1 VAGIGFTLRRML
13 QEEGYSGPVR
23 ALTYAAIIAAGPWI
37 TSSGALALL
46 SNFSAMPQDGH
57 EFKVFLA
64 IVSYVYAFSLVGV
77 GVMHMGASRYLADR
91 LYEGHWEYFAPAFAQ
106 LLAPL
111 MLVQGAIGLVFM
123 LMTGLPLSVVVV
135 SVMLYLAV
143 NGTWV
148 AMIFLTAAKDFR
160 TIVVAFVAGFVL
172 SVWGGIVGGAHW
184 GLPGQLGG
192 FTAGYVLTFFVLVG
206 RIKWEFGLPVRLADG
221 LGKEL
226 RRFWPLAVT
235 GWSYNLAI
243 WVDKIMFWY
252 NPEAGEKVAGPLH
265 VAPIYDNAMFLAY
278 VTIVPALG
286 MFLLRV
292 ETDFYDAYR
301 AYFSSISAHDGLGAL
316 RAAKREMGIT
326 LVRNL
331 GLLLKVQAPV
341 TLAAIVFAPELINS
355 LHLTWLAVFVFRFGA
370 IGSMLH
376 VAHLM
381 ILILL
386 LYLDFRLEAMFL
398 GLVFLAA
405 NWFFTLLSFAGGL
418 PFYGLG
424 YAFASAF
431 TLGVGL
437 VLLWRALRDLEFHV
451 FMRQPLT

>member
-1 VAGIGFTLRRML
+1 MLIQGI
-13 QEEGYSGPVR
+13 
-23 ALTYAAIIAAGPWI
+23 
-37 TSSGALALL
+37 LALL
-46 SNFSAMPQDGH
+46 
-57 EFKVFLA
+57 
-64 IVSYVYAFSLVGV
+64 
-77 GVMHMGASRYLADR
+77 
-91 LYEGHWEYFAPAFAQ
+91 
-106 LLAPL
+106 
-111 MLVQGAIGLVFM
+111 FM
-123 LMTGLPLSVVVV
+123 LATHLPMSVVVV
-135 SVMLYLAV
+135 AVMLYLAV

-160 TIVVAFVAGFVL
+160 TIVIAFVLGFFL
-172 SVWGGIVGGAHW
+172 SVWGGIVGGARW

-192 FTAGYVLTFFVLVG
+192 FTAGYVLTFFVLVA
-206 RIKWEFGLPVRLADG
+206 RIKWEFGLPLRLAEE
-221 LGKEL
+221 LGPQL

-235 GWSYNLAI
+235 GGAYNLAI
-243 WVDKIMFWY
+243 WIDKIMFWY
-252 NPEAGEKVAGPLH
+252 NPEASVQVAGPLH

-301 AYFSSISAHDGLGAL
+301 GYFSAISAHDSLASL
-316 RAAKREMGIT
+316 HHAKREMGIT

-331 GLLLKVQAPV
+331 ALLLKIQAPV
-341 TLAAIVFAPELINS
+341 TLAAIIFAPELIS
-355 LHLTWLAVFVFRFGA
+355 HLHLTWLAVFVFRFGA

-381 ILILL
+381 IMILL
-386 LYLDFRLEAMFL
+386 LYLDFRIDAMCL
-398 GLVFLAA
+398 GLVFLAS
-405 NWFFTLLSFAGGL
+405 NWFFTLLSFVGGL

-431 TLGVGL
+431 TLGIGL
-437 VLLWRALRDLEFHV
+437 ILLWRALRDLEFHV

>member
-1 VAGIGFTLRRML
+1 MAGIGFTLRRML

-37 TSSGALALL
+37 TSSGALAIL
-46 SNFSAMPQDGH
+46 SNFSALPQDGH
-57 EFKVFLA
+57 DFKVFLS
-64 IVSYVYAFSLVGV
+64 IISYVYAFSLVGV
-77 GVMHMGASRYLADR
+77 GVMQMGASRYLADR
-91 LYEGHWEYFAPAFAQ
+91 LYAGEWQYFAPAFAQ

-111 MLVQGAIGLVFM
+111 MLVQGLVGLGFM
-123 LMTGLPLSVVVV
+123 LLTHLPTPVVVV
-135 SVMLYLAV
+135 AVMLYLAV

-160 TIVVAFVAGFVL
+160 TIVIAFVLGFVL
-172 SVWGGIVGGAHW
+172 SVCGGIYGGAHW

-192 FTAGYVLTFFVLVG
+192 FTAGYVLTFFVLVA
-206 RIKWEFGLPVRLADG
+206 RIKWEFGLPIRLADG
-221 LGKEL
+221 LGAEL

-235 GWSYNLAI
+235 GWSYNMAI
-243 WVDKIMFWY
+243 WIDKIMFWY
-252 NPEAGEKVAGPLH
+252 HPEAGEQVAGPLH

-301 AYFSSISAHDGLGAL
+301 AYFSAISAHDGLVQL
-316 RAAKREMGIT
+316 RAAKREMAIT

-331 GLLLKVQAPV
+331 ALLLKVQGPV
-341 TLAAIVFAPELINS
+341 TLGAVVFAPELIGR

-370 IGSMLH
+370 IGSCLH

-398 GLVFLAA
+398 GLVFLTS
-405 NWFFTLLSFAGGL
+405 NWFFTLLSFQGGL

-437 VLLWRALRDLEFHV
+437 ILLWRALRDLEYHI

>member
-1 VAGIGFTLRRML
+1 
-13 QEEGYSGPVR
+13 
-23 ALTYAAIIAAGPWI
+23 
-37 TSSGALALL
+37 
-46 SNFSAMPQDGH
+46 
-57 EFKVFLA
+57 
-64 IVSYVYAFSLVGV
+64 
-77 GVMHMGASRYLADR
+77 MGASRYLADR
-91 LYEGHWEYFAPAFAQ
+91 LYEGHWEYFSPAFAQ

-111 MLVQGAIGLVFM
+111 MLLQGVVGLAFM
-123 LMTGLPLSVVVV
+123 LLTHLPTPVVVMA
-135 SVMLYLAV
+135 VMLYLAV

-160 TIVVAFVAGFVL
+160 TIVAAFVLGFLL
-172 SVWGGIVGGAHW
+172 SVWGGIVGGARW
-184 GLPGQLGG
+184 GLAGQLGG
-192 FTAGYVLTFFVLVG
+192 FTAGYVLTFFVLVA
-206 RIKWEFGLPVRLADG
+206 RIKWEFGLPLRLADG
-221 LGKEL
+221 LGPQL

-243 WVDKIMFWY
+243 WIDKIMFWY
-252 NPEAGEKVAGPLH
+252 HPEAGEQIAGPLH
-265 VAPIYDNAMFLAY
+265 VAPVYDNAMFLAY

-301 AYFSSISAHDGLGAL
+301 AYFSAISAHDSLASL
-316 RAAKREMGIT
+316 RAAKQEMGVT

-341 TLAAIVFAPELINS
+341 TLAAIVFAPELINH

-386 LYLDFRLEAMFL
+386 LYLDFRLDAMFL
-398 GLVFLAA
+398 GLVFLAS

-418 PFYGLG
+418 PFWGLG

-431 TLGVGL
+431 TLGIGL